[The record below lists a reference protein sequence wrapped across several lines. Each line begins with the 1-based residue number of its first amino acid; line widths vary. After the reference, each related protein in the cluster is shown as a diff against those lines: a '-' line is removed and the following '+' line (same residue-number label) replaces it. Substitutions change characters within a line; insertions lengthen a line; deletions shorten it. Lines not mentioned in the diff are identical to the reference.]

1 MIRFI
6 DEYRNRFL
14 VEFIC
19 QTLNTHREGGFLSS
33 RGYRQSKARGLSAR
47 SLRDAALV
55 EHSRD
60 VHFRKLRCLR
70 CAEDVARAA
79 PPGQ

>member
-6 DEYRNRFL
+6 DEYWNRFSAL
-14 VEFIC
+14 FIC

-55 EHSRD
+55 GHIRD
-60 VHFRKLRCLR
+60 AHFRKLRRLR
-70 CAEDVARAA
+70 GVEDVARAA
-79 PPGQ
+79 ALGH

>member
-6 DEYRNRFL
+6 DEYWNRFSAL
-14 VEFIC
+14 FIC
-19 QTLNTHREGGFLSS
+19 QTLNIHREGGFLSL
-33 RGYRQSKARGLSAR
+33 RGYRQSKAWGLSAR

-55 EHSRD
+55 EHIRD

-70 CAEDVARAA
+70 GVEDVARAA
-79 PPGQ
+79 TPGH